1 MIYVPYLA
9 IAAAFALIYLPRMIV
24 SQEMK
29 RLEGGYDNREPRR
42 QQAQLEGRGR
52 RALGAHMNGF
62 EAFAP
67 FALGVL
73 AAMQRGVRVEL
84 VGAIA
89 LAFVVARSIYVG
101 AYITDRSSLRSTMWG
116 FGMAA
121 TGALML
127 LAILG

>member
-1 MIYVPYLA
+1 MRYVPYIA
-9 IAAAFALIYLPRMIV
+9 ILIAFLQVHLPRQVV
-24 SQEMK
+24 SNEMK
-29 RLEGGYDNREPRR
+29 KLPGGYDNNDPRG
-42 QQAQLEGRGR
+42 QQQKLDGRGR

-73 AAMQRGVRVEL
+73 AAVQRGVRVEL

-89 LAFVVARSIYVG
+89 IAFVAARSIYVG
-101 AYITDRSSLRSTMWG
+101 AYIADRASLRSAMWG

-121 TGALML
+121 TGALMV
-127 LAILG
+127 LAIAG